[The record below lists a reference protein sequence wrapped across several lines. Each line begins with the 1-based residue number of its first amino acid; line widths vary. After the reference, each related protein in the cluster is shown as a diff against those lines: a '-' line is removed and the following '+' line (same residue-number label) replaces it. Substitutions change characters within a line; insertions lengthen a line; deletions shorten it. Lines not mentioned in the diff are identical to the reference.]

1 MSRVSI
7 KEDNLSIGRVNEKCI
22 NCGMCL
28 KTCENCNNIG
38 DSCVNCGQCIVT
50 CPSGA
55 IIPKFQYRDVLNIIN
70 DTKKVVVA
78 FVSPAVRVAIG
89 DEFGYDAG
97 EFLEKKLVSAL
108 KMIGFDYVFDTTF
121 GADLTVMEEAWEL
134 IERINNKKTPMFT
147 SCCPAWV
154 SWLKLMHPED
164 LELLSSC
171 KSPIAMQAEV
181 IRSYFKD
188 MYEIQND
195 NITTV
200 AIVPCVAKKTEAS
213 VYPKTDYVLTT
224 KEVAM
229 MIRELGIDFRT
240 LKDQEFDPLMG
251 SSSSSGLIFG
261 ASGGVSEAVLRSA
274 YYMVNK
280 KKAPIKFYNLEEL
293 RGEDNFKTI
302 TLDFQKFYLRVAV
315 INKLSTLKENYDVL
329 KNYDFVEVM
338 ACPGGCV
345 GGAGNQYQSIKD
357 VGDIIRKRRESLFRV
372 DKNACVKE
380 SYMSPLIQDV
390 YISYLSKNNVELH
403 TKMHK
408 RAVQI
413 GEKKV

>member
-28 KTCENCNNIG
+28 KTCESCNNIG

-200 AIVPCVAKKTEAS
+200 AIAPCVAKKTEAS
-213 VYPKTDYVLTT
+213 IYPKTDYVLTT

-315 INKLSTLKENYDVL
+315 INKLSTLKEKYDVL

-372 DKNACVKE
+372 DKNASVKE

>member
-22 NCGMCL
+22 NCGTCL

-38 DSCVNCGQCIVT
+38 SSCVNCGQCIVT

-55 IIPKFQYRDVLNIIN
+55 IIPKFQYKEVLNIIN

-97 EFLEKKLVSAL
+97 EFLEKKLVRAL
-108 KMIGFDYVFDTTF
+108 KLIGFDYVFDTTF

-164 LELLSSC
+164 IELLSSC

-188 MYEIQND
+188 MYEIQNE

-200 AIVPCVAKKTEAS
+200 AIAPCVAKKTEAS
-213 VYPKTDYVLTT
+213 IYPKTDYVLTT

-229 MIRELGIDFRT
+229 MIRELGIDFRS
-240 LKDQEFDPLMG
+240 LKGQDFDPLMG

-293 RGEDNFKTI
+293 RGEDNFKAI

-315 INKLSTLKENYDVL
+315 VNKLSTLKEKYDVL

-345 GGAGNQYQSIKD
+345 GGAGNHYQSIKD
-357 VGDIIRKRRESLFRV
+357 VSDIIRKRRESLFRV
-372 DKNACVKE
+372 DKIASIKE
-380 SYMSPLIQDV
+380 AYMSPLIQDV
-390 YISYLSKNNVELH
+390 YISYLSKNNVQLH

-408 RAVQI
+408 KAVQI

>member
-28 KTCENCNNIG
+28 KTCESCNNIG
-38 DSCVNCGQCIVT
+38 DACVNCGQCIVT

-55 IIPKFQYRDVLNIIN
+55 IIPKYQYKSVLNIIK
-70 DTKKVVVA
+70 DTKNLVVA
-78 FVSPAVRVAIG
+78 FISPAVRVAIG
-89 DEFGYDAG
+89 DEFGYEPGA
-97 EFLEKKLVSAL
+97 FLEKKLVSAL

-188 MYEIQND
+188 MYELLNE

-200 AIVPCVAKKTEAS
+200 AIAPCVAKKTEAS
-213 VYPKTDYVLTT
+213 IYPKTDFVLTT

-229 MIRELGIDFRT
+229 MIRELGIDFRI
-240 LKDQEFDPLMG
+240 LQDKDFDPLMA

-261 ASGGVSEAVLRSA
+261 ASGGVSEAVLRCA

-280 KKAPIKFYNLEEL
+280 KKAPTKFYNLEEL
-293 RGEDNFKTI
+293 RGEDNFKTM

-315 INKLSTLKENYDVL
+315 VNKLSTLKEKYDAL

-390 YISYLSKNNVELH
+390 YISYLSKNNVKLH

-408 RAVQI
+408 RTVQI